1 MRVNSESISN
11 EIDESDLQFEKQHEQ
26 RIRRWRG
33 VVIDL
38 RDKQWQ
44 NAFDSM
50 RVNSES
56 VSNEI
61 DKRE

>member
-1 MRVNSESISN
+1 
-11 EIDESDLQFEKQHEQ
+11 
-26 RIRRWRG
+26 
-33 VVIDL
+33 VIDL
-38 RDKQWQ
+38 REEQDE

-61 DKRE
+61 GENELQYERQYEQRI